1 MLISLSIH
9 KLLFH
14 INLMIVQR
22 FL

>member
-1 MLISLSIH
+1 MLISLAIH